1 MKNKYFNNI
10 TGKAI
15 ILLLIVLIFYSCD
28 KNKSKIPLV
37 VVDIWI
43 DLTDPLYYDL
53 QQISNYVY
61 ITGGVNG
68 IIVYRNTA
76 DEFFAYERTCPHDPE
91 CGKVFVDENSFSIAI
106 DTICCGSE
114 FLLMLD
120 GAVSSGPSKFPL
132 KKYYCEYSINNQ
144 SLHIKN

>member
-15 ILLLIVLIFYSCD
+15 ILLFIVVGFFSCD
-28 KNKSKIPLV
+28 KNQSKIPLV

-53 QQISNYVY
+53 QQVGNYAY

-68 IIVYRNTA
+68 IIVYRSSV
-76 DEFFAYERTCPHDPE
+76 DEFSAYERTCPHDPE
-91 CGKVFVDENSFSIAI
+91 CGKVFMDEKSLLTAV

-114 FLLMLD
+114 FLLMVD
-120 GAVSSGPSKFPL
+120 GAVFSGPSKYPL
-132 KKYYCEYSINNQ
+132 KKYYCEYGVNSQI
-144 SLHIKN
+144 LHIKN